1 MIRMRRARLTAG
13 ILLGVGAVVAPL
25 AGASGAAAASNQ
37 SPNTPTQVP
46 AGINAA
52 ALPGATVFG
61 STPPGTQVTVS
72 FVLKEQG
79 ISSLEAQVESGIPQ
93 SNYLS
98 VSQFAARYGQP
109 ASNISALTSY
119 LAGFGITTTVY
130 PDDVNVVANGTAG
143 DFNKALTITEENV
156 NVPQQAG
163 FGGLG
168 PIRAQKV
175 YSPKQAPLLP
185 YRLASFV
192 TAILGLS
199 NYGPFVSDIAKPS
212 SYSKPQQGSSNTCVA
227 EFGLPNGCHLP
238 SDFAK
243 WYDLDPL
250 YAKGASGAG
259 QTLGIVTLASVDSG
273 APQYFWQNISHTN
286 RTGTF
291 SVDAVDGGS
300 GAASANA
307 GSDETDLDIEQSGA
321 LAPGANVISYQAP
334 NTDYG
339 FSDGFFS
346 AASQNVA
353 STVSTSWG
361 ESETVVEAA
370 ILSGQ
375 ESSGLQAATDE
386 AFLEM
391 AAQGQSMFVAS
402 GDEGAYAAARDLG
415 TTNVSIQ
422 TPSDSPY
429 VTAAGGS
436 TLPWTGTFTGPDG
449 SATVNVPAQRIWAW
463 DYLWGPIAQ
472 VNGVPLAQ
480 VAESEVEGSTG
491 GFSSVESTPS
501 YQRNVSGTAD
511 FHAVQYLTPTDYTQ
525 IAPGLTEPIEWNF
538 NATPSVTFG
547 IGSGRA
553 VPDISADADPET
565 GYLVYGASVGGLN
578 EYGGTSF
585 VAPQLN
591 GATAVIDSSLGH
603 RVGFWNPAVYH
614 AAASGFNAFTQ
625 LNATGTSNDNILYTG
640 NPGQEYNQGVGLGL
654 PDLAKLAGLFG
665 AQLPF

>member
-25 AGASGAAAASNQ
+25 AGASGAAASSNQ

-46 AGINAA
+46 GGINAA
-52 ALPGATVFG
+52 ALPGASPFG
-61 STPPGTQVTVS
+61 DTPPGTPVTVS

-119 LAGFGITTTVY
+119 LAGFGITTSVY

-143 DFNKALTITEENV
+143 DFDKALTITEQNV
-156 NVPQQAG
+156 HVPQQAG
-163 FGGLG
+163 FGGFG
-168 PIRAQKV
+168 PIRAQNV

-212 SYSKPQQGSSNTCVA
+212 SDSKPQKNGPNACVT

-250 YAKGASGAG
+250 YAKDATGAG
-259 QTLGIVTLASVDSG
+259 QTLGIVTLAAVDTG
-273 APQYFWQNISHTN
+273 APQYFWDNISHTT

-291 SVDAVDGGS
+291 TVDSIDGGAP
-300 GAASANA
+300 GPNLTA

-339 FSDGFFS
+339 FSDGFFT

-361 ESETVVEAA
+361 ESETVIEAA
-370 ILSGQ
+370 VLSSQ
-375 ESSGLQAATDE
+375 ESSGLQAAYDE

-402 GDEGAYAAARDLG
+402 GDEGAYAANADLG
-415 TTNVSIQ
+415 STNVSIQ

-436 TLPWTGTFTGPDG
+436 TLPWTGSVKGTDG
-449 SATVNVPAQRIWAW
+449 SAAVSVPAQRIWGW

-472 VNGVPLAQ
+472 ANDVPLAEA
-480 VAESEVEGSTG
+480 AESNVEGSTG
-491 GFSSVESTPS
+491 GFSSVYPTPS

-525 IAPGLTEPIEWNF
+525 VAPGLTEPIEWNF

>member
-1 MIRMRRARLTAG
+1 MRRARLVAG
-13 ILLGVGAVVAPL
+13 ILLGAGAIVAPL
-25 AGASGAAAASNQ
+25 AGASGAAAAPNQ
-37 SPNTPTQVP
+37 GPNTPTQVP
-46 AGINAA
+46 GGINAA
-52 ALPGATVFG
+52 TLPGASVFG
-61 STPPGTQVTVS
+61 DTPPGTAVTVS
-72 FVLKEQG
+72 FVLKEQNF
-79 ISSLEAQVESGIPQ
+79 SSLEAQVESGIPQ

-109 ASNISALTSY
+109 ASNIDALTSY
-119 LAGFGITTTVY
+119 LAGFGITTSVY

-143 DFNKALTITEENV
+143 DFNKALTITEQNV
-156 NVPQQAG
+156 HVPQQAG
-163 FGGLG
+163 IGGLG
-168 PIRAQKV
+168 PIRAQNV

-199 NYGPFVSDIAKPS
+199 DYGPFVSDIAKPS
-212 SYSKPQQGSSNTCVA
+212 SYSKPQQGGPNACVT

-250 YAKGASGAG
+250 YAKDAAGAG
-259 QTLGIVTLASVDSG
+259 QTLGIVTLAAVDSG
-273 APQYFWQNISHTN
+273 APQYFWDNISHTN

-291 SVDAVDGGS
+291 TVDSIDGGAP
-300 GAASANA
+300 GPSALA

-339 FSDGFFS
+339 FSDGFFT

-361 ESETVVEAA
+361 ESETVIEAA
-370 ILSGQ
+370 VLAGQ
-375 ESSGLQAATDE
+375 ESSGLQAAYDE

-391 AAQGQSMFVAS
+391 AVQGQSMFVAS
-402 GDEGAYAAARDLG
+402 GDEGAYAASRDLG
-415 TTNVSIQ
+415 STNVSIQ

-429 VTAAGGS
+429 VTAAGGT
-436 TLPWTGTFTGPDG
+436 TLPWTGSVKGTDG
-449 SATVNVPAQRIWAW
+449 SAAVSVPAQRIWGW

-472 VNGVPLAQ
+472 ANDVPLAEA
-480 VAESEVEGSTG
+480 AESNVAGSTG
-491 GFSSVESTPS
+491 GFSSVDPTPS
-501 YQRNVSGTAD
+501 YQRDVSGTAD
-511 FHAVQYLTPTDYTQ
+511 FHTVQYLTPTDYTQ
-525 IAPGLTEPIEWNF
+525 VAPGLTEPLEWNF
-538 NATPSVTFG
+538 NPTPSVTFG

-553 VPDISADADPET
+553 VPDVSADADPET

-591 GATAVIDSSLGH
+591 GATAVIDSYLGH

-614 AAASGFNAFTQ
+614 AVASGFNAFTQ
-625 LNATGTSNDNILYTG
+625 LNAAGTSNDNILYTG
-640 NPGQEYNQGVGLGL
+640 NPGQAYNQGVGLGL
-654 PDLAKLAGLFG
+654 PDLTKLAGLFG
-665 AQLPF
+665 APLPF

>member
-1 MIRMRRARLTAG
+1 MIGRRRTRLTAG

-25 AGASGAAAASNQ
+25 AGAAGAAAS
-37 SPNTPTQVP
+37 SPGPNTPTQVL

-61 STPPGTQVTVS
+61 NTPASTQVTVS
-72 FVLKEQG
+72 FVLKEQNIG
-79 ISSLEAQVESGIPQ
+79 SLEDQTETGFQPSRF
-93 SNYLS
+93 LS
-98 VSQFAARYGQP
+98 VSQFAAKYGQP
-109 ASNISALTSY
+109 ASNINALTSY
-119 LAGFGITTTVY
+119 LAGFGITTSVY
-130 PDDVNVVANGTAG
+130 SDDVNVVASGTAG
-143 DFNKALTITEENV
+143 EFDKALTITEENV
-156 NVPQQAG
+156 QVPQEKG
-163 FGGLG
+163 YGGLG
-168 PIRAQKV
+168 PIRAQNV

-212 SYSKPQQGSSNTCVA
+212 SYSKPQQGSSDACVA

-243 WYDLDPL
+243 MYNLDPL
-250 YAKGASGAG
+250 YAKGANGSG
-259 QTLGIVTLASVDSG
+259 QTLGIVTLAAVDPG
-273 APQYFWQNISHTN
+273 APQHFWADISDTN
-286 RTGTF
+286 RTGSF
-291 SVDAVDGGS
+291 NVDSIDGGAPGPS
-300 GAASANA
+300 GAA

-339 FSDGFFS
+339 FSDGFFT

-361 ESETVVEAA
+361 ESETVVEWAV
-370 ILSGQ
+370 LSGE

-391 AAQGQSMFVAS
+391 AAQGQSMFIAS

-415 TTNVSIQ
+415 TTNLSVQ

-429 VTAAGGS
+429 ATAAGGS

-449 SATVNVPAQRIWAW
+449 SATVSVPAQRIWGW
-463 DYLWGPIAQ
+463 DYLWAPIAQ
-472 VNGVPLAQ
+472 VTGTPEATI
-480 VAESEVEGSTG
+480 AEANVEGSTG
-491 GFSSVESTPS
+491 GFSSFEPTPF
-501 YQRNVSGTAD
+501 YQQFVSGTHN

-525 IAPGLTEPIEWNF
+525 VAPGLTEPIAWTF
-538 NATPSVTFG
+538 NPTPSVSAGFG
-547 IGSGRA
+547 NGRA
-553 VPDISADADPET
+553 VPDVSTDADPET
-565 GYLVYGASVGGLN
+565 GYLIYGASAGGLN

-591 GATAVIDSSLGH
+591 GSAAVIDSYLHH
-603 RVGFWNPAVYH
+603 RVGFWNPTMYR
-614 AAASGFNAFTQ
+614 AAARSNSPFTQ
-625 LNATGTSNDNILYTG
+625 LNQTGTSNDNIYYTG
-640 NPGQEYNQGVGLGL
+640 NPGQPYNAGVGLGL
-654 PDLAKLAGLFG
+654 PDLANLAGDF
-665 AQLPF
+665 F

>member
-1 MIRMRRARLTAG
+1 MIGRRRTRLTAG

-25 AGASGAAAASNQ
+25 AGAAGAAAS
-37 SPNTPTQVP
+37 SPGPNTPTQVL

-61 STPPGTQVTVS
+61 NTPASTQVTVS
-72 FVLKEQG
+72 FVLKEQNIG
-79 ISSLEAQVESGIPQ
+79 SLEDQTETGFQPSRF
-93 SNYLS
+93 LS
-98 VSQFAARYGQP
+98 VSQFAAKYGQP
-109 ASNISALTSY
+109 ASNINALTSY
-119 LAGFGITTTVY
+119 LAGFGITTSVY
-130 PDDVNVVANGTAG
+130 SDDVNVVASGTAG
-143 DFNKALTITEENV
+143 EFDKALTITEENV
-156 NVPQQAG
+156 QVPQEKG
-163 FGGLG
+163 YGGLG
-168 PIRAQKV
+168 PIRAQNV

-212 SYSKPQQGSSNTCVA
+212 SYSKPQQGSSDACVA

-243 WYDLDPL
+243 MYNLDPL
-250 YAKGASGAG
+250 YAKGANGSG
-259 QTLGIVTLASVDSG
+259 QTLGIVTLAAVDPG
-273 APQYFWQNISHTN
+273 APQHFWADISDTN
-286 RTGTF
+286 RTGSF
-291 SVDAVDGGS
+291 NVDSIDGGAPGPS
-300 GAASANA
+300 GAA

-339 FSDGFFS
+339 FSDGFFT

-361 ESETVVEAA
+361 ESETVVEWAV
-370 ILSGQ
+370 LSGE

-391 AAQGQSMFVAS
+391 AAQGQSMFIAS

-415 TTNVSIQ
+415 TTNLSVQ

-429 VTAAGGS
+429 ATAAGGS

-449 SATVNVPAQRIWAW
+449 SATVSVPAQRIWGW
-463 DYLWGPIAQ
+463 DYLWAPIAQ
-472 VNGVPLAQ
+472 VTGTPEATI
-480 VAESEVEGSTG
+480 AEANVEGSTG
-491 GFSSVESTPS
+491 GFSSFEPTPF
-501 YQRNVSGTAD
+501 YQQFVSGTHN

-525 IAPGLTEPIEWNF
+525 VAPGLTEPIAWTF
-538 NATPSVTFG
+538 NPTPSVSAGFG
-547 IGSGRA
+547 NGRA
-553 VPDISADADPET
+553 VPDVSTDADPET

-614 AAASGFNAFTQ
+614 AVASGFNAFTQ
-625 LNATGTSNDNILYTG
+625 LNATGTSNDNVLYTG
-640 NPGQEYNQGVGLGL
+640 NPGQPYNAGVGLGL
-654 PDLAKLAGLFG
+654 PDLANLAGDF
-665 AQLPF
+665 F